1 MHHLQYLDAQSV
13 DAKCRQG
20 YYFQTFRLAEDI
32 LFKAEDSGSQRDFIH
47 LLEANELRTSPEW
60 LGKGPAMRLLFVL
73 CKAQV
78 HKLRGNHYQLF
89 RATEESIA
97 LSGNSIPGWL
107 IDWLIGL
114 D

>member
-1 MHHLQYLDAQSV
+1 
-13 DAKCRQG
+13 
-20 YYFQTFRLAEDI
+20 
-32 LFKAEDSGSQRDFIH
+32 
-47 LLEANELRTSPEW
+47 
-60 LGKGPAMRLLFVL
+60 MRLLFVL

-89 RATEESIA
+89 RATEEGIA
-97 LSGNSIPGWL
+97 LTGNRLPGWL